1 MLEAFKR
8 PIAALLQRFS
18 LGATEKR
25 QECVR
30 G

>member
-8 PIAALLQRFS
+8 LIAALLQRWS
-18 LGATEKR
+18 PRATEKR
-25 QECVR
+25 QECAR